1 MRACHQ
7 KKNIAKKGK
16 KKNFF
21 WPKFHFLFQKR
32 WFFDVMVYVLPS
44 DVHQIW
50 TFERFTNKKINLKKI
65 NAKKNLGPKKINFLQ
80 KCVFFFI
87 FWPIFSLWSSSNF
100 KSLKSCHWK
109 KRYYKKSTTKIY
121 FDQNFVFHFKTGDFP
136 MSWSMFCEVMLIK
149 FDH

>member
-1 MRACHQ
+1 MC
-7 KKNIAKKGK
+7 
-16 KKNFF
+16 
-21 WPKFHFLFQKR
+21 
-32 WFFDVMVYVLPS
+32 
-44 DVHQIW
+44 
-50 TFERFTNKKINLKKI
+50 
-65 NAKKNLGPKKINFLQ
+65 
-80 KCVFFFI
+80 FFFI

-149 FDH
+149 FETIEGLAMKKINFEKKIFEKKLGPKKMYFLPKNQFFLCQFSLFKKSGFLMSWSMICQMMFIKFKTFEGISDRKIC